1 VLEKIYDS
9 DRLEEEIDQL
19 AAAAMQDFQSRKR
32 TVSYMDVFRSKEMRL
47 AFLAGAGLQVK
58 NVTTNYILIQHQ
70 VREMFFVSASLG
82 INLLFAYPISIIIS
96 V

>member
-19 AAAAMQDFQSRKR
+19 AVAVVQDFQSRNR
-32 TVSYMDVFRSKEMRL
+32 TVSYMDVFKSKEMRL

-58 NVTTNYILIQHQ
+58 GCNYTYQHH

-82 INLLFAYPISIIIS
+82 
-96 V
+96 